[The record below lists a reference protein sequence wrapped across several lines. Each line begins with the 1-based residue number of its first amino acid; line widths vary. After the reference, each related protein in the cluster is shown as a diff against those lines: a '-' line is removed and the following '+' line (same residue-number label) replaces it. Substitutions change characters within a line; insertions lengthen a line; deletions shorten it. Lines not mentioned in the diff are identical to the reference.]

1 LKVILYFTF
10 IFSVCPSYGQTNLIA
25 IDKIDSTVT
34 HFFKRNMFPPINSN
48 YDDLVD
54 GFAFFKVIKE
64 DSLFKS
70 SLFLISDTSFNFTFS
85 RGFLGNLNAVFPK
98 KMNGEYCLI
107 IPVQFFY
114 LRSKSLS
121 LKQQTIFQ
129 KQIVELSRRNL
140 RIGKTVFCY
149 SPEAIR
155 RGCPH

>member
-1 LKVILYFTF
+1 
-10 IFSVCPSYGQTNLIA
+10 
-25 IDKIDSTVT
+25 
-34 HFFKRNMFPPINSN
+34 MFPPINSN